1 MQKLAAK
8 FIQVMQECS
17 HIEKNGVNSFHKY
30 KYATSADV
38 MQKVNSALT
47 KYGIASFV
55 SPSLI
60 SLQDVQTAKGN
71 TEHLATVEV
80 EVKLVD
86 RDSGEEAI
94 LKGLGNGQDSGD
106 KAIAK
111 GLTSALKYAYMM
123 SLAISTGDD
132 PEADQ
137 RTDENTFVEENEN
150 APVSQQQQP
159 SRQSQPKSIPQT
171 SRNNRLVCHDCGAPI
186 TQKVANYS
194 KDKYGRYLC
203 FNCQQMEQEV
213 AQAGLLTKK
222 TVLKKITIYFRDSIE
237 YDTDEEFEHKNDD
250 LESSIQLDIDN
261 MQQGNTDYE
270 FNYIAI
276 EDVEEKDFPFWLFN

>member
-1 MQKLAAK
+1 MQKLASK
-8 FIQVMQECS
+8 FINVMQECS
-17 HIEKNGVNSFHKY
+17 HIAKSGTNSYHGY

-60 SLQDVQTAKGN
+60 SLQDVTTVKGN
-71 TEHLATVEV
+71 IEHLATVEV
-80 EVKLVD
+80 EIKLVD
-86 RDSGEEAI
+86 KDSGEEAI

-132 PEADQ
+132 PEADR
-137 RTDENTFVEENEN
+137 RTDENTFVEEDDT
-150 APVSQQQQP
+150 APISQQQQLP
-159 SRQSQPKSIPQT
+159 SYQSQTIQQQSQKKQRQQPI
-171 SRNNRLVCHDCGAPI
+171 RNNNLTCYDCGAKI
-186 TQKVANYS
+186 SQKVATYS
-194 KDKYGRYLC
+194 ADKFGRYLC

-213 AQAGLLTKK
+213 A
-222 TVLKKITIYFRDSIE
+222 
-237 YDTDEEFEHKNDD
+237 
-250 LESSIQLDIDN
+250 
-261 MQQGNTDYE
+261 
-270 FNYIAI
+270 
-276 EDVEEKDFPFWLFN
+276 

>member
-1 MQKLAAK
+1 MQNLAAK

-17 HIEKNGVNSFHKY
+17 HIAKSGTNSYHGY

-60 SLQDVQTAKGN
+60 SLQDVTTTKGN
-71 TEHLATVEV
+71 IEHLATVEV
-80 EVKLVD
+80 EIKLVD
-86 RDSGEEAI
+86 KDSGEEAT

-137 RTDENTFVEENEN
+137 RTDENTFVEEDET
-150 APVSQQQQP
+150 APISQQQQLP
-159 SRQSQPKSIPQT
+159 SRQSQTIQQQSQQKQRQQPI
-171 SRNNRLVCHDCGAPI
+171 RNNNLTCYDCGAKI
-186 TQKVANYS
+186 SQKAANYS
-194 KDKYGRYLC
+194 ADKFGRYLC

-213 AQAGLLTKK
+213 AQVVSL
-222 TVLKKITIYFRDSIE
+222 
-237 YDTDEEFEHKNDD
+237 
-250 LESSIQLDIDN
+250 
-261 MQQGNTDYE
+261 
-270 FNYIAI
+270 
-276 EDVEEKDFPFWLFN
+276 

>member
-1 MQKLAAK
+1 MQKFAAK

-17 HIEKNGVNSFHKY
+17 HIAKSGTNSYHGY

-55 SPSLI
+55 SP
-60 SLQDVQTAKGN
+60 
-71 TEHLATVEV
+71 HLATVEV
-80 EVKLVD
+80 EIKLVD
-86 RDSGEEAI
+86 KDSGEEAI

-132 PEADQ
+132 PEADR
-137 RTDENTFVEENEN
+137 RTDENTFVEEDDT
-150 APVSQQQQP
+150 APISQQQQLP
-159 SRQSQPKSIPQT
+159 SRQSQTIQQQSQKKQRQQPI
-171 SRNNRLVCHDCGAPI
+171 RNNNLTCYDCGAKI
-186 TQKVANYS
+186 SQKVATYS
-194 KDKYGRYLC
+194 ADKFGRYLC

-213 AQAGLLTKK
+213 A
-222 TVLKKITIYFRDSIE
+222 
-237 YDTDEEFEHKNDD
+237 
-250 LESSIQLDIDN
+250 
-261 MQQGNTDYE
+261 
-270 FNYIAI
+270 
-276 EDVEEKDFPFWLFN
+276 

>member
-17 HIEKNGVNSFHKY
+17 HIAKSGTNSYHGY

-38 MQKVNSALT
+38 MQKVNAAFT
-47 KYGIASFV
+47 KFGIASFV

-60 SLQDVQTAKGN
+60 NLQNVTTAKGN
-71 TEHLATVEV
+71 IEHLATVEV
-80 EVKLVD
+80 EIKLVD
-86 RDSGEEAI
+86 KDSGEEAI

-137 RTDENTFVEENEN
+137 RTDENTFVEENDT
-150 APVSQQQQP
+150 APINQQPPLRQTQPVQSQQRPRQQA
-159 SRQSQPKSIPQT
+159 I
-171 SRNNRLVCHDCGAPI
+171 RNNNLICYDCGAKI
-186 TQKVANYS
+186 SQKVADFSVS
-194 KDKYGRYLC
+194 KFGRRLC
-203 FNCQQMEQEV
+203 FDCQQAEQAV
-213 AQAGLLTKK
+213 A
-222 TVLKKITIYFRDSIE
+222 
-237 YDTDEEFEHKNDD
+237 
-250 LESSIQLDIDN
+250 
-261 MQQGNTDYE
+261 
-270 FNYIAI
+270 
-276 EDVEEKDFPFWLFN
+276 

>member
-1 MQKLAAK
+1 MQKLAVK

-17 HIEKNGVNSFHKY
+17 HITKSGTNSYHGY

-38 MQKVNSALT
+38 MQKVNAAFT

-60 SLQDVQTAKGN
+60 SLQDVTTAKGN
-71 TEHLATVEV
+71 IEHLATVEV
-80 EVKLVD
+80 EIKLVD
-86 RDSGEEAI
+86 KDSGEEAI

-137 RTDENTFVEENEN
+137 HTDENTFVEENDT
-150 APVSQQQQP
+150 APINQQQQP
-159 SRQSQPKSIPQT
+159 PPRQIQPIQQQSQFQQRPRQQAI
-171 SRNNRLVCHDCGAPI
+171 RNNNLTCYDYGAKI
-186 TQKVANYS
+186 SQKVADFSVS
-194 KDKYGRYLC
+194 KFGRRLC
-203 FNCQQMEQEV
+203 FDCQQAEQAV
-213 AQAGLLTKK
+213 A
-222 TVLKKITIYFRDSIE
+222 
-237 YDTDEEFEHKNDD
+237 
-250 LESSIQLDIDN
+250 
-261 MQQGNTDYE
+261 
-270 FNYIAI
+270 
-276 EDVEEKDFPFWLFN
+276 